1 MSSVIFGYQN
11 LVNIVTNVTPAF
23 QKMEELIGI
32 ATNVEDVLKARGNIA
47 KSVKDAH
54 YQNIHASFI
63 LKRNPSALSA
73 KVKRISNFLRRRT

>member
-1 MSSVIFGYQN
+1 MSNVIFGFQN
-11 LVNIVTNVTPAF
+11 LVNIVTNVTPAC

-54 YQNIHASFI
+54 YQNIHASI
-63 LKRNPSALSA
+63 IPTRNPRALYLE
-73 KVKRISNFLRRRT
+73 VKRISNLSRRKT

>member
-1 MSSVIFGYQN
+1 MSSVIFGFQN

-54 YQNIHASFI
+54 YRNTHASFI
-63 LKRNPSALSA
+63 LKRNPRTDN
-73 KVKRISNFLRRRT
+73 VETKRITNFSRRRT

>member
-1 MSSVIFGYQN
+1 MSSVIFGFQN

-63 LKRNPSALSA
+63 LKRNPRTDN
-73 KVKRISNFLRRRT
+73 VETKRITNFSRHRT